1 MNNTAIYVRVS
12 TDEQR
17 DSGYS
22 IDSQIRML
30 TEYCEKNNYKI
41 FKIYNDAGYSGKNL
55 FRPEMQ
61 KLLNDIENKKIN
73 RIVALKTDRLTRSGY
88 DGYWLLKYT
97 EEHNVKIELML
108 EPFDVNTANGEMMFG
123 MNLIFGQRERKEIS
137 ARTKRGLEEIL
148 AQKKHPCIA
157 PFGYKRNSD
166 GYLEINEV
174 EANVVREIY
183 ELYSKGIS
191 SRKIYSILEQNNR
204 YIRRGKWSENKVYKI
219 LHDPIYIGTFRYRK
233 TVKNE
238 EIITVDNYCEP
249 IIDKTLYLKSRT
261 MIDKNKHNNY
271 GKHIHLFSSIV
282 KCPICHNI
290 MSSTLSYKNYK
301 GEQRKYYFLTCKNK
315 ECSGKG
321 LHYNCDRLEK
331 SLLKIF
337 NELIVYMINNPK
349 NILLPNKENT
359 KELIDLDN
367 ALKQLRDKEKR
378 LVDLYLES
386 NLSVEVIN
394 KKQDSIKRE
403 IEIIETKKKTF
414 KDYETTDY
422 KVELLNNINDSNFE
436 NYLLNNKLPIY
447 DRWDKLNK
455 KTKQYIIQKFI
466 KYIDIERD
474 EDYYIDITNIEFNN
488 EMFTNK
494 DFINNILLSLKDNY
508 TKLDFKS
515 IIDIETI
522 LYLMQNNKIISF
534 NEYLTNKTIHKEYKE
549 VVNKLFD
556 ENKLEVFRLFL
567 DNLFIDEFIV
577 LPNKEL

>member
-1 MNNTAIYVRVS
+1 
-12 TDEQR
+12 
-17 DSGYS
+17 
-22 IDSQIRML
+22 
-30 TEYCEKNNYKI
+30 
-41 FKIYNDAGYSGKNL
+41 
-55 FRPEMQ
+55 
-61 KLLNDIENKKIN
+61 
-73 RIVALKTDRLTRSGY
+73 
-88 DGYWLLKYT
+88 
-97 EEHNVKIELML
+97 
-108 EPFDVNTANGEMMFG
+108 
-123 MNLIFGQRERKEIS
+123 
-137 ARTKRGLEEIL
+137 
-148 AQKKHPCIA
+148 
-157 PFGYKRNSD
+157 
-166 GYLEINEV
+166 
-174 EANVVREIY
+174 
-183 ELYSKGIS
+183 
-191 SRKIYSILEQNNR
+191 
-204 YIRRGKWSENKVYKI
+204 
-219 LHDPIYIGTFRYRK
+219 
-233 TVKNE
+233 
-238 EIITVDNYCEP
+238 
-249 IIDKTLYLKSRT
+249 

-447 DRWDKLNK
+447 DKWDKLNK

-534 NEYLTNKTIHKEYKE
+534 NEYLTNKTIYEEYKE